1 MECIYFTDFNEETK
15 HILIQNEEIRHLR
28 SLRIGKGDKILV
40 SNGKGICAI
49 SVLINNIKGKY
60 HFQVEEILKNYGEL
74 PYRLGLGVGILNDG
88 KRFEFALEKAVELG
102 ITDFYPII
110 SEYSEKKNLR
120 LERLEKKVIS
130 ALKQSKR
137 SVLTNL
143 HKPININ
150 DIHTISNEYD
160 SVILA
165 PRCLAGGK
173 AERVGAAKRVRI
185 MNRDYVTIVSG
196 LPLNNF
202 SVSEVD
208 AILQILCELSQDGA
222 VLSFFEYIGIR
233 KLKGLVTGHEER
245 ARLRGIGELLQK
257 LLSEREIRREAVWQN
272 VPPAWVHHVKLN

>member
-165 PRCLAGGK
+165 DTEGINTNRKILLKSTLCLVGPEGGFSD
-173 AERVGAAKRVRI
+173 EEIYNLR
-185 MNRDYVTIVSG
+185 NLSNLTIWNLGKTRLRTETAST
-196 LPLNNF
+196 
-202 SVSEVD
+202 
-208 AILQILCELSQDGA
+208 AILSIVVSK
-222 VLSFFEYIGIR
+222 I
-233 KLKGLVTGHEER
+233 K
-245 ARLRGIGELLQK
+245 
-257 LLSEREIRREAVWQN
+257 
-272 VPPAWVHHVKLN
+272 